1 MAHGWGDKVRK
12 CFMSTPSTTL
22 PGKPSNKR
30 RWSEMLDEDGEVRLM
45 EVFNKT
51 VN

>member
-1 MAHGWGDKVRK
+1 MAHACGDKVRNF
-12 CFMSTPSTTL
+12 FMSTPSTTL
-22 PGKPSNKR
+22 PGRPSNKR
-30 RWSEMLDEDGEVRLM
+30 RWSEMLDEDV